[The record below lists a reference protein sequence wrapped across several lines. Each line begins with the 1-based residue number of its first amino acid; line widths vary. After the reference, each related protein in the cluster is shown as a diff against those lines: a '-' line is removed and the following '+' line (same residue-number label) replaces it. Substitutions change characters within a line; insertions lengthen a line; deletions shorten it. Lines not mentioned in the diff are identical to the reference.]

1 MFNIVVAFKT
11 VFLYVVG
18 LVTGVAQL
26 GDIVYVICYR
36 SPIIKMFTADTLS
49 PLGERIHVEGMISP
63 WDIVACHS
71 DRQLYVADWGG
82 DCIWR
87 VSVDDKSYVK
97 WLTTVNVVS
106 LSLTS
111 HRLLVTS
118 SPRSVR
124 QYSTTDKQ
132 QLRDVLLP
140 EYMKEVLHSVET
152 LRQTFIVS
160 HRGTSRDEEQ
170 FAVSELF
177 TFCCVL
183 KYHQVDN

>member
-18 LVTGVAQL
+18 KVIGVTQL
-26 GDIVYVICYR
+26 DDIVYVICFE

-49 PLGERIHVEGMISP
+49 PLGEGIHVEGMRYP
-63 WDIVACHS
+63 WDIVACRN
-71 DRQLYVADWGG
+71 DRQLYVADYGG
-82 DCIWR
+82 GCIWR

-97 WLTTVNVVS
+97 WRMTVRVFS

-111 HRLLVTS
+111 HHLLVTS
-118 SPRSVR
+118 YFCSVR
-124 QYSTTDKQ
+124 QYSTTDKR

-140 EYMKEVLHSVET
+140 EYMKHVSHSVES
-152 LRQTFIVS
+152 LGQTFIVA

>member
-18 LVTGVAQL
+18 VVTGVTQL
-26 GDIVYVICYR
+26 DDIVYVVCWA

-49 PLGERIHVEGMISP
+49 PLGEDIHVKGMISP
-63 WDIVACHS
+63 WDIVACHN
-71 DRQLYVADWGG
+71 DRQLYVADWLG

-87 VSVDDKSYVK
+87 LSVDDKSYVK
-97 WLTTVNVVS
+97 WLTTTVDVI
-106 LSLTS
+106 SLTS
-111 HRLLVTS
+111 LHLVVTS
-118 SPRSVR
+118 FPCSLR
-124 QYSTTDKQ
+124 QYSTTDSR

-140 EYMKEVLHSVET
+140 EYMKHVSHSVES
-152 LRQTFIVS
+152 LGQTFIVA

>member
-18 LVTGVAQL
+18 VVTGVAQL
-26 GDIVYVICYR
+26 GDIVYVVFDG
-36 SPIIKMFTADTLS
+36 SPIIKTFTADTLS
-49 PLGERIHVEGMISP
+49 PLGEDIHVKGMISP
-63 WDIVACHS
+63 WDIVACHN
-71 DRQLYVADWGG
+71 DRQLYVADWPGE
-82 DCIWR
+82 CIWR

-97 WLTTVNVVS
+97 WMTTVDVWS

-111 HRLLVTS
+111 LHLVVTS
-118 SPRSVR
+118 RPRSVR
-124 QYSTTDKQ
+124 QYSMTDSR

-140 EYMKEVLHSVET
+140 EYMKFVDHIVESS
-152 LRQTFIVS
+152 RQTFIVA

-183 KYHQVDN
+183 IYH

>member
-1 MFNIVVAFKT
+1 

-18 LVTGVAQL
+18 DVSGVTQL
-26 GDIVYVICYR
+26 GDIMYVVCFE

-49 PLGERIHVEGMISP
+49 PLSERIHVEGMKNP
-63 WDIVACHS
+63 WDIVACHN
-71 DRQLYVADWGG
+71 DHQLYVADYGG

-97 WLTTVNVVS
+97 WLTTVNVIS

-111 HRLLVTS
+111 QHLLVTS
-118 SPRSVR
+118 FPPSVPVR
-124 QYSTTDKQ
+124 QYSTTDSR
-132 QLRDVLLP
+132 QLPDILLP
-140 EYMKEVLHSVET
+140 EYMKFVDHSVESS
-152 LRQTFIVS
+152 RQTFIVA
-160 HRGTSRDEEQ
+160 HRGTARDEEQ

-177 TFCCVL
+177 TFCCVF